1 MEKYNSREEV
11 PEKYKWDLT
20 DYFKDVEEFDKVL
33 EEINPL
39 IDELKEYKGKLHNPD
54 SLLDFIRK
62 DMHVSSVLMNLDG
75 YSMLKDDEVLGVT
88 ENISR
93 KNKVLNL
100 YTKYSEN
107 ASFFEP
113 EILSLSKES
122 YEALFE
128 GNKDLEEYR
137 KYLDKI
143 YRMKEHILSEQ
154 EEIIISSLTNA
165 ANSYNDI
172 ASNLLNSENDYG
184 KVTLDDGETVVVAI
198 NNFKSLLRN
207 KNVQIRETVYN
218 QVNEKINEYA
228 GTLAS
233 LLNSY
238 CKLND
243 EQAKIHKF
251 KNAWDRKLFSLNLS
265 DKVFDTLVQETERN
279 VNILH
284 KYYELRNDVLGFKQ
298 NEYDLELPLN
308 EDDKEYSIEEAQEI
322 TLEAIK
328 PLGEDYYNHFKK
340 IYDRK
345 YIDYCQYKGKCSGAY
360 SLSTYDQDSRI
371 LMSYNGNFSSISTII
386 HEGGHNVHHQYV
398 TENNSI
404 VYRMVPVIISEVMSL
419 TNECLLSSYMVKH
432 GKTKSEKLIGLDN
445 IMGVIE
451 SNLYGAVREGK
462 IEQEMYKL
470 IEDGN
475 PLTKDNLNKLVSDS
489 LDLYYGDKVN
499 RNELNNLSWARRSHY
514 YMDYYLYA
522 YAICISVATNV
533 AKKILDGDK
542 EMLDKYLKL
551 IKTGSD
557 TWTKEA
563 FEILDI
569 DLEDPNVYKNA
580 FDYFDSLIEEYRNLM

>member
-1 MEKYNSREEV
+1 MEKYNSRQEV

-20 DYFKDVEEFDKVL
+20 DYFENSEEFDKTF
-33 EEINPL
+33 EAIQPL

-54 SLLDFIRK
+54 DLLEFINK
-62 DMHVSSVLMNLDG
+62 DIHVSTILMNLDG
-75 YSMLKDDEVLGVT
+75 YSMLKDDEVLGIA
-88 ENISR
+88 ENIDR
-93 KNKVLNL
+93 KNKVINL

-107 ASFFEP
+107 ASFFQP
-113 EILSLSKES
+113 EILSLSQTD
-122 YEALFE
+122 YQNLFKD
-128 GNKDLEEYR
+128 NKDLEEYR

-154 EEIIISSLTNA
+154 EEIIVSSLNNA
-165 ANSYNDI
+165 ANSYSDI
-172 ASNLLNSENDYG
+172 SSNLLNNENDYG

-207 KNVQIRETVYN
+207 KNAKIRETVYN
-218 QVNEKINEYA
+218 QVNGKINEYS

-243 EQAKIHKF
+243 ELAKVHKF
-251 KNAWDRKLFSLNLS
+251 ENAWDRKLFSLNLS
-265 DKVFDTLVQETERN
+265 DKVFDTLVKETEKN
-279 VNILH
+279 VHILH
-284 KYYELRNDVLGFKQ
+284 KYYDLRKDVLGFKQ
-298 NEYDLELPLN
+298 HEYDLELPLN
-308 EDDKEYSIEEAQEI
+308 ESDKEYSIEEAQKI

-398 TENNSI
+398 NENNSV
-404 VYRMVPVIISEVMSL
+404 VYRMLPSIIAEVMSL
-419 TNECLLSSYMVKH
+419 TNECLLSSYMVKC
-432 GKTKSEKLIGLDN
+432 GQTKSEKLIGLDN

-475 PLTKDNLNKLVSDS
+475 TLTKDNLNKLVSDS

-499 RNELNNLSWARRSHY
+499 RSEFNNLSWARRSHY
-514 YMDYYLYA
+514 YMNYYLYA

-533 AKKILDGDK
+533 AKQILDGNE
-542 EMLDKYLKL
+542 EMLNKYLKL
-551 IKTGSD
+551 LKTGSD

-580 FDYFDSLIEEYRNLM
+580 FEYFDSLIEEYRSLM

>member
-386 HEGGHNVHHQYV
+386 HEGGHNLHHQYV

>member
-419 TNECLLSSYMVKH
+419 TNECLLSSYMVKQ